1 MPPGRRSSSSRSSR
15 SRSSGSRSRS
25 SSSRRH
31 SSSSH
36 SNSSYRSSSGGS
48 ASTYRTRYN
57 QPTGVPQH
65 IKDKAISMRCK
76 NHTYVYFNE
85 SWIDSAS
92 GASYKQGYYDET
104 GKYYDADS
112 LMFKHPDGSYNAHFV
127 CEYCGNEAEFVWKE
141 GVYPTCK
148 SCGAQMNKEMAYVD
162 DIIQVGNYQSAQN
175 RSLNSFSTIK
185 KIIIIYIVAVFGFSM
200 LSHIIG
206 AIALFANFNHFSDD
220 ISYEIMNVAHEI
232 EDDIDEYDEVTNIDI
247 YGTDIYLDEVD
258 DNTYVI
264 CEETDEYEKHL
275 TWDYGADSYYDYDS
289 DCYLWFNTD
298 VSPNLWQY
306 WYEDIAGSEYYGWM
320 ECEGSIWYIEV
331 SDTEWEEYTGDTSG
345 LWHIQ
350 NKFD

>member
-36 SNSSYRSSSGGS
+36 SSSSYRSSSGGS

-175 RSLNSFSTIK
+175 RSLNSLSTIK

>member
-15 SRSSGSRSRS
+15 SRSSSSRSRS

-36 SNSSYRSSSGGS
+36 SSSSYRSSSGRTV
-48 ASTYRTRYN
+48 STQRARYN
-57 QPTGVPQH
+57 QPTGVPKH

-76 NHTYVYFNE
+76 NHTYVYFSE
-85 SWIDSAS
+85 SWIDSAN
-92 GASYKQGYYDET
+92 GTSYKQGYYDEN

-112 LMFKHPDGSYNAHFV
+112 LMFKNPDGSYNAHFV

-162 DIIQVGNYQSAQN
+162 DIIQVGNYQSAQSSPASGMS
-175 RSLNSFSTIK
+175 RFK
-185 KIIIIYIVAVFGFSM
+185 KIIIIYIIIVFGGSI

-206 AIALFANFNHFSDD
+206 VIAMFANFSGLSDK
-220 ISYEIMNVAHEI
+220 IVNMAYEIEN
-232 EDDIDEYDEVTNIDI
+232 DLDEYDEVTNIDI
-247 YGTDIYLDEVD
+247 YGTDLYLDEVT

-264 CEETDEYEKHL
+264 CEETDDYEKHL

-320 ECEGSIWYIEV
+320 ECEGSTWYIEV
-331 SDTEWEEYTGDTSG
+331 SDTEWEEYTGDTSD

>member
-1 MPPGRRSSSSRSSR
+1 MPPGRRSSR
-15 SRSSGSRSRS
+15 SRSSSSRSRS

-36 SNSSYRSSSGGS
+36 SSSSYRSS
-48 ASTYRTRYN
+48 ASTHRARYN
-57 QPTGVPQH
+57 QPTGVPKH

-85 SWIDSAS
+85 SWVDSAN
-92 GASYKQGYYDET
+92 GASYKQGYYDEN

-162 DIIQVGNYQSAQN
+162 DIIQVGNYRSAQISPAN
-175 RSLNSFSTIK
+175 GMSYVK
-185 KIIIIYIVAVFGFSM
+185 KIIIIYMIIVFGGSI

-206 AIALFANFNHFSDD
+206 MIAMFVNFSGFSDE
-220 ISYEIMNVAHEI
+220 IINMAYEIENN
-232 EDDIDEYDEVTNIDI
+232 IDEYDEDTNIDI
-247 YGTDIYLDEVD
+247 YGTDLYLDEVAE
-258 DNTYVI
+258 NTYVI
-264 CEETDEYEKHL
+264 CEETDDYEKHL

-320 ECEGSIWYIEV
+320 ECEGSTWYIEV
-331 SDTEWEEYTGDTSG
+331 SDTEWEKYTGDTSD

-350 NKFD
+350 NRFD